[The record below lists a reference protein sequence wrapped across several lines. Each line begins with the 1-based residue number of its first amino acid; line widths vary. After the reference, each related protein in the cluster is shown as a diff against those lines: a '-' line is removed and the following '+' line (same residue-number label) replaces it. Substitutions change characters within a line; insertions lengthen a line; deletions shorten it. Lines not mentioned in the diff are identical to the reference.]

1 MKKTLLILGVMA
13 IGVSAFAQQGSKWLG
28 GALSFNSDEDAAGL
42 KSSGFSISPRF
53 GYYLNDKWAIGIGLG
68 YSTSSVENSATSE
81 TTTSGIGIVPFIRC
95 NCVEAGKFVFFG
107 QAELGYTSYESEFT
121 TQVGPANVSTKTDYS
136 ATGLSINPGVAY
148 NINESF
154 AVELIMP
161 NIFDYYSYSG
171 DRDGS
176 GMSFAFNSGYSI
188 QNYFL
193 NPTFSFVYK
202 F

>member
-1 MKKTLLILGVMA
+1 MKKTLLILAVMA
-13 IGVSAFAQQGSKWLG
+13 VGISAYAQQGGKWLG
-28 GALSFNSDEDAAGL
+28 GALTFNSSEDAAGL
-42 KSSGFSISPRF
+42 KSSGFSISPRL
-53 GYYLNDKWAIGIGLG
+53 GYNLNDKWAIGIALG
-68 YSTSSVENSATSE
+68 YSTSTVENSAISE
-81 TTTSGIGIVPFIRC
+81 TTTSGIGIVPFIRY

-107 QAELGYTSYESEFT
+107 QAELGYTSYESEFST
-121 TQVGPANVSTKTDYS
+121 PVGSANVSTKTDYS
-136 ATGLSINPGVAY
+136 TTGLNINPGVAY

-193 NPTFSFVYK
+193 SPTFSFVYK

>member
-1 MKKTLLILGVMA
+1 MKKTLFILAMMA

-28 GALSFNSDEDAAGL
+28 GALTLNSSEDEDGL

-53 GYYLNDKWAIGIGLG
+53 GYYLNDNWAIGIGFG
-68 YSTSSVENSATSE
+68 YSTSTVENSEVSE
-81 TTTSGIGIVPFIRC
+81 TNTSGIGIVPFVRY

-107 QAELGYTSYESEFT
+107 QAELGFMSYESEVDPSF
-121 TQVGPANVSTKTDYS
+121 GPNVKTEYST
-136 ATGLSINPGVAY
+136 TGLSLNPGVAY

-154 AVELIMP
+154 AIELNMP
-161 NIFDYYSYSG
+161 NIFNYYSYSG

-193 NPTFSFVYK
+193 NPTFSFIYK